1 MAWHRNDSMPNP
13 LHLPDRRGRRGS
25 LVIEAAIAV
34 TLLATAAYGLSR
46 IASGWTVLS
55 RQADQRLT
63 ATLAAENARER
74 LRRLSD
80 EQLPEQADAIAA
92 AIGEETGCQLSV
104 TTTPF
109 TDDDRDGVH
118 VRVDVVPGVN
128 MRVTLHDW
136 RIIQQPEQEPE
147 SDADNQESET
157 SESEVDDE

>member
-13 LHLPDRRGRRGS
+13 IQFPDRRRRRGS

-46 IASGWTVLS
+46 LASGWTVLS

-80 EQLPEQADAIAA
+80 EQLTEQADAIAA
-92 AIGEETGCQLSV
+92 AIGEESGCQLSV

-109 TDDDRDGVH
+109 TDADRDGMH
-118 VRVDVVPGVN
+118 VRVDVVPGANV
-128 MRVTLHDW
+128 RVTLHDW
-136 RIIQQPEQEPE
+136 RIIPQPAQAPE
-147 SDADNQESET
+147 SEADDQDSET
-157 SESEVDDE
+157 SESEVADE